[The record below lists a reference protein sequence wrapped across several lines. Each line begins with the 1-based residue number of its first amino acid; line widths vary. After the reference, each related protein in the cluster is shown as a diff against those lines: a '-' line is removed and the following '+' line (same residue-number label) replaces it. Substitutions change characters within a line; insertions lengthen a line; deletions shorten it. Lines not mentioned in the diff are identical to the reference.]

1 MATQRIISS
10 FHDSTGKITVTTT
23 SINAPRRGRP
33 KKSPIAM
40 LKTQVW
46 FQAVSLISDKSAYQL
61 EKYFHP
67 EQVRRG
73 ESWVIRPRRWDRY
86 RNGVMEPKDV
96 IGGLIDQVEAVAPS
110 SACWFRMPLW
120 QAIETIPLSQ
130 EQIDAQLMSLEA
142 EVMTVL
148 FMPKN
153 EFGQARQPFGDK
165 ESQQL
170 IEIGSFD
177 ALAAAIL
184 LVRESE
190 TLRSAELRTLAL
202 ATYRALQ
209 RPIAEC
215 PPLQTLHGKLFNY
228 LDSAFPEELFVH
240 KNKRMDV
247 VVLTKGYWSG
257 DWPKNDD
264 ITPLREVTK
273 KTLMVKMQINVLT

>member
-1 MATQRIISS
+1 M
-10 FHDSTGKITVTTT
+10 TTT
-23 SINAPRRGRP
+23 SLTPPCRGRP

-46 FQAVSLISDKSAYQL
+46 FQAVSLISGKSAYQL

-96 IGGLIDQVEAVAPS
+96 TGGLIDQVEAVAPS
-110 SACWFRMPLW
+110 SAYWFRMPLW
-120 QAIETIPLSQ
+120 TAIEIAPLTQ
-130 EQIDAQLMSLEA
+130 EQIDAQLLTLESDVLA
-142 EVMTVL
+142 VL
-148 FMPKN
+148 FMPENNVK
-153 EFGQARQPFGDK
+153 QKRQPFGDK

-170 IEIGSFD
+170 IELGSLD

-190 TLRSAELRTLAL
+190 TLRSSELRTLAL
-202 ATYRALQ
+202 ETYRALQ

-215 PPLQTLHGKLFNY
+215 PPLQTLYGKLFNY
-228 LDSAFPEELFVH
+228 LDSAFPDELFIH

-247 VVLTKGYWSG
+247 VIFTKGYWQG

-273 KTLMVKMQINVLT
+273 KTLMVQK

>member
-1 MATQRIISS
+1 M
-10 FHDSTGKITVTTT
+10 TTI

-46 FQAVSLISDKSAYQL
+46 FQAVSLISGKSAYQL

-96 IGGLIDQVEAVAPS
+96 MGGLIDQVEAVAPS
-110 SACWFRMPLW
+110 SAYWFRMPLW
-120 QAIETIPLSQ
+120 KAIETIPLSQ

-148 FMPKN
+148 FMPKT
-153 EFGQARQPFGDK
+153 EFGQARHPFGDK

-190 TLRSAELRTLAL
+190 TLRSAELRTLVL

-209 RPIAEC
+209 QSIAEC

-247 VVLTKGYWSG
+247 VVFTKGYWQV

-264 ITPLREVTK
+264 IAPLNEVTK
-273 KTLMVKMQINVLT
+273 KTLTVKESPHVPT